1 MSEETLSKIVHIWS
15 ETVADLKPYPETVT
29 AFVHL
34 IEKVDGLSG
43 MERRFHREGM
53 SLYHAISK
61 NRPMVEL
68 EDGLSS
74 FFEDA
79 PIPAGTVPGES
90 ESQGV
95 SAQHMGGVQPE
106 QQLLIKKVGEA
117 EFYGALWPWKDKE
130 NVITVHLG
138 VCAPGMTDEN
148 HRSMYAA
155 VKAHLTESA
164 STEIDADVTG
174 RIEGVSLSSFLQ
186 MSEMDG
192 STYTLKVR
200 SGEKSG
206 TLHLLSG
213 NLIDAETDDLQ
224 HREAAFTILGWE
236 NTQIDIKKPSGRQK
250 NEIGLPLMQILM
262 EALKEKDEIEY
273 EKDTPSGAFEIGPD
287 TDQSQDS
294 LSPEHPDE
302 PEPITVPGLGEDSK
316 QPETAAGS
324 VDASSRDKKSDCD
337 KKSKSDQPLPPGENE
352 AAAEASGMGAA
363 AKKSRQRKKRSPNLK
378 QSEFPGKQK
387 RGAWIAIAVA
397 VILVL
402 CVGTFFV
409 MKGIGGRS
417 VEAEYT
423 ALLAAVER
431 LKDAEEQEKLIDAFI
446 ETHKADE
453 VFTGRAV
460 QRLIEIWGRMEDSD
474 YDEASSAVFDLPLNT
489 QYYRKAEE
497 IFGAFLEK
505 HPENRYRLAIS
516 KQLAEILDLTDDTY
530 FSELGELDAR
540 EHVARLEAYRAY
552 LAEYP
557 DGRHRAEVEQLFRE
571 ALKSSYR
578 DFLIEIE
585 RCKRKEQWDAC
596 VSVSRQ
602 YKAVF
607 GRYMRMNT
615 VDEIEEKMQ
624 EQKALAVLRSQTD
637 GAEDKTVRK
646 YYLAFLEKYPD
657 SSEKKRLEQRVAE
670 IDKEITV
677 RNEWARLKIA
687 SMDSTVSLSHRVEQL
702 RRYIDRNPGGPYM
715 IEAENLLWKLEQ
727 PTQKGTPS
735 AKKAVET
742 STQTAA
748 VNNTEASAGQAGAL
762 HLEML
767 RRKVVADL
775 ASTKN
780 RYAARQDNSVVDN
793 FTGLVWTML
802 DSYQTLGRCADYR
815 EAVKYVQQLK
825 DGGHSDWRLPTSA
838 ELAGIYQNS
847 PYFPASGA
855 AWYWSSE
862 VYAKGYQT
870 IANIVSAK
878 PDTEYHKKTA
888 VVSKC
893 GFVHAVRP

>member
-1 MSEETLSKIVHIWS
+1 LSEETLSKIVHIWS
-15 ETVADLKPYPETVT
+15 KTVADLKPYPETVT

-61 NRPMVEL
+61 NRPMAEL

-74 FFEDA
+74 FFESA

-106 QQLLIKKVGEA
+106 QQLFIKKVGEA

-148 HRSMYAA
+148 HQSMYAA

-192 STYTLKVR
+192 STYTLTVR

-206 TLHLLSG
+206 TLHLLNG
-213 NLIDAETDDLQ
+213 NLIDAETDDLR
-224 HREAAFTILGWE
+224 HREAAFTILSWE

-273 EKDTPSGAFEIGPD
+273 EKGIPSGAFEIGPD
-287 TDQSQDS
+287 TDQRQDS
-294 LSPEHPDE
+294 L
-302 PEPITVPGLGEDSK
+302 
-316 QPETAAGS
+316 
-324 VDASSRDKKSDCD
+324 
-337 KKSKSDQPLPPGENE
+337 
-352 AAAEASGMGAA
+352 
-363 AKKSRQRKKRSPNLK
+363 KKSRQRKKRSPNLK
-378 QSEFPGKQK
+378 QSGFPGKQK
-387 RGAWIAIAVA
+387 RGARIAIAVA

-417 VEAEYT
+417 VEDEYT

-431 LKDAEEQEKLIDAFI
+431 LKDAEGQEKLIDAFI

-460 QRLIEIWGRMEDSD
+460 QRLIEIWGRMEASD
-474 YDEASSAVFDLPLNT
+474 YDDAGSAVFDLPLNT

-505 HPENRYRLAIS
+505 HPENRYRPEIS

-585 RCKRKEQWDAC
+585 RCKRKEQWDVC
-596 VSVSRQ
+596 VSVSRK

-677 RNEWARLKIA
+677 RNEWTRLKIA
-687 SMDSTVSLSHRVEQL
+687 GMDSTVSLSYRVEQL

-727 PTQKGTPS
+727 PTQKGTLP

-742 STQTAA
+742 STQTTA

-762 HLEML
+762 HLETL

-888 VVSKC
+888 VVDKC

>member
-15 ETVADLKPYPETVT
+15 KTVADLKPYPETVT

-61 NRPMVEL
+61 NRPMAEL

-74 FFEDA
+74 FFESA

-106 QQLLIKKVGEA
+106 QQLFIKKVGEA

-148 HRSMYAA
+148 HQSMYAA

-192 STYTLKVR
+192 STYTLTVR

-206 TLHLLSG
+206 TLHLLNG
-213 NLIDAETDDLQ
+213 NLIDAETDDLR
-224 HREAAFTILGWE
+224 HREAAFTILSWE

-273 EKDTPSGAFEIGPD
+273 EKGTPSGAFEIGPD

-294 LSPEHPDE
+294 L
-302 PEPITVPGLGEDSK
+302 
-316 QPETAAGS
+316 
-324 VDASSRDKKSDCD
+324 
-337 KKSKSDQPLPPGENE
+337 
-352 AAAEASGMGAA
+352 
-363 AKKSRQRKKRSPNLK
+363 KKSRQRKKRSPNLK
-378 QSEFPGKQK
+378 QSGFPGKQK
-387 RGAWIAIAVA
+387 RGARIAIAVA

-417 VEAEYT
+417 VEDEYT

-431 LKDAEEQEKLIDAFI
+431 LKDAEGQEKLIDAFI

-460 QRLIEIWGRMEDSD
+460 QRLIEIWGRMEASD
-474 YDEASSAVFDLPLNT
+474 YDDAGSAVFDLPLNT

-497 IFGAFLEK
+497 IFSAFLEK
-505 HPENRYRLAIS
+505 HPENRYHPEIS

-585 RCKRKEQWDAC
+585 RCKRKEQWDVC
-596 VSVSRQ
+596 VSVSRK

-677 RNEWARLKIA
+677 RNEWTRLKIA
-687 SMDSTVSLSHRVEQL
+687 GMDSTVSLSYRVEQL

-727 PTQKGTPS
+727 PTQKGTLP

-742 STQTAA
+742 STQTTA

-762 HLEML
+762 HLETL

-888 VVSKC
+888 VVDKC

>member
-1 MSEETLSKIVHIWS
+1 LSEETLSKIVHIWS
-15 ETVADLKPYPETVT
+15 KTVADLKPYPETVT

-61 NRPMVEL
+61 NRPMAEL

-74 FFEDA
+74 FFESA

-106 QQLLIKKVGEA
+106 QQLFIKKVGEA

-148 HRSMYAA
+148 HQSMYAA

-192 STYTLKVR
+192 STYTLTVR

-206 TLHLLSG
+206 TLHLLNG
-213 NLIDAETDDLQ
+213 NLIDAETDDLR
-224 HREAAFTILGWE
+224 HREAAFTILSWE

-273 EKDTPSGAFEIGPD
+273 EKGTPSGAFEIGPD

-294 LSPEHPDE
+294 L
-302 PEPITVPGLGEDSK
+302 
-316 QPETAAGS
+316 
-324 VDASSRDKKSDCD
+324 
-337 KKSKSDQPLPPGENE
+337 
-352 AAAEASGMGAA
+352 
-363 AKKSRQRKKRSPNLK
+363 KKSRQRKKRSPNLK
-378 QSEFPGKQK
+378 QSGFPGKQK
-387 RGAWIAIAVA
+387 RGARIAIAVA

-417 VEAEYT
+417 VEDEYT

-431 LKDAEEQEKLIDAFI
+431 LKDAEGQEKLIDAFI

-474 YDEASSAVFDLPLNT
+474 YDEAGNAVFDLPLNT

-497 IFGAFLEK
+497 IFSAFLEK
-505 HPENRYRLAIS
+505 HPENRYHPEIS

-585 RCKRKEQWDAC
+585 RCKRKEQWDVC
-596 VSVSRQ
+596 VSVSRK

-677 RNEWARLKIA
+677 RNEWTRLKIA
-687 SMDSTVSLSHRVEQL
+687 GMDSTVSLSYRVEQL

-727 PTQKGTPS
+727 PTQKGTPP

-742 STQTAA
+742 STQTTA

-762 HLEML
+762 HLETL

-888 VVSKC
+888 VVDKC

>member
-1 MSEETLSKIVHIWS
+1 LSEETLSKIVHIWS
-15 ETVADLKPYPETVT
+15 KTVADLKPYPETVT

-61 NRPMVEL
+61 NRPMAEL

-74 FFEDA
+74 FFESA

-106 QQLLIKKVGEA
+106 QQLFIKKVGEA

-148 HRSMYAA
+148 HQSMYAA

-192 STYTLKVR
+192 STYTLTVR

-206 TLHLLSG
+206 TLHLLNG
-213 NLIDAETDDLQ
+213 NLIDAETDDLR
-224 HREAAFTILGWE
+224 HREAAFTILSWE

-273 EKDTPSGAFEIGPD
+273 EKGTPSGAFEIGPD

-294 LSPEHPDE
+294 L
-302 PEPITVPGLGEDSK
+302 
-316 QPETAAGS
+316 
-324 VDASSRDKKSDCD
+324 
-337 KKSKSDQPLPPGENE
+337 
-352 AAAEASGMGAA
+352 
-363 AKKSRQRKKRSPNLK
+363 KKSRQRKKRSPNLK
-378 QSEFPGKQK
+378 QSGFPGKQK
-387 RGAWIAIAVA
+387 RGARIAIAVA

-417 VEAEYT
+417 VEDEYT

-431 LKDAEEQEKLIDAFI
+431 LKDAEGQEKLIDAFI

-460 QRLIEIWGRMEDSD
+460 QRLIEIWGRMEASD
-474 YDEASSAVFDLPLNT
+474 YDDAGSAVFDLPLNT

-497 IFGAFLEK
+497 IFSAFLEK
-505 HPENRYRLAIS
+505 HPENRYHPEIS

-585 RCKRKEQWDAC
+585 RCKRKEQWDVC
-596 VSVSRQ
+596 VSVSRK

-677 RNEWARLKIA
+677 RNEWTRLKIA
-687 SMDSTVSLSHRVEQL
+687 GMDSTVSLSYRVEQL

-727 PTQKGTPS
+727 PTQKGTLP

-742 STQTAA
+742 STQTTA

-762 HLEML
+762 HLETL

-888 VVSKC
+888 VVDKC

>member
-15 ETVADLKPYPETVT
+15 KTVADLKPYPETVT

-61 NRPMVEL
+61 NRPMAEL

-74 FFEDA
+74 FFESA

-106 QQLLIKKVGEA
+106 QQLFIKKVGEA

-148 HRSMYAA
+148 HQSMYAA

-192 STYTLKVR
+192 STYTLTVR

-206 TLHLLSG
+206 TLHLLNG
-213 NLIDAETDDLQ
+213 NLIDAETDDLR
-224 HREAAFTILGWE
+224 HREAAFTILSWE

-273 EKDTPSGAFEIGPD
+273 EKGIPSGAFEIGPD
-287 TDQSQDS
+287 TDQRQDS
-294 LSPEHPDE
+294 L
-302 PEPITVPGLGEDSK
+302 
-316 QPETAAGS
+316 
-324 VDASSRDKKSDCD
+324 
-337 KKSKSDQPLPPGENE
+337 
-352 AAAEASGMGAA
+352 
-363 AKKSRQRKKRSPNLK
+363 KKSRQRKKRSPNLK
-378 QSEFPGKQK
+378 QSGFPGKQK
-387 RGAWIAIAVA
+387 RGARIAIAVA

-417 VEAEYT
+417 VEDEYT

-431 LKDAEEQEKLIDAFI
+431 LKDAEGQEKLIDAFI

-460 QRLIEIWGRMEDSD
+460 QRLIEIWGRMEASD
-474 YDEASSAVFDLPLNT
+474 YDDAGSAVFDLPLNT

-505 HPENRYRLAIS
+505 HPENRYRPEIS

-585 RCKRKEQWDAC
+585 RCKRKEQWDVC
-596 VSVSRQ
+596 VSVSRK

-677 RNEWARLKIA
+677 RNEWTRLKIA
-687 SMDSTVSLSHRVEQL
+687 GMDSTVSLSYRVEQL

-727 PTQKGTPS
+727 PTQKGTLP

-742 STQTAA
+742 STQTTA

-762 HLEML
+762 HLETL

-888 VVSKC
+888 VVDKC

>member
-1 MSEETLSKIVHIWS
+1 LSEETLSKIVHIWS

-61 NRPMVEL
+61 NRPMAEL

-74 FFEDA
+74 FFESA
-79 PIPAGTVPGES
+79 PISAGTAPGES
-90 ESQGV
+90 VPQGV
-95 SAQHMGGVQPE
+95 SEKRRGGVQPE
-106 QQLLIKKVGEA
+106 QQLFIKKVGDV

-138 VCAPGMTDEN
+138 VCAPGMTDEKN
-148 HRSMYAA
+148 PPMYAA
-155 VKAHLTESA
+155 LKTHLAENA

-174 RIEGVSLSSFLQ
+174 RIEGVSLLSFLQ

-192 STYTLKVR
+192 STYMLEVR
-200 SGEKSG
+200 SGKKSG
-206 TLHLLSG
+206 TLHLLNG
-213 NLIDAETDDLQ
+213 NLIDAETDDLR

-262 EALKEKDEIEY
+262 E
-273 EKDTPSGAFEIGPD
+273 
-287 TDQSQDS
+287 
-294 LSPEHPDE
+294 
-302 PEPITVPGLGEDSK
+302 DSK

-324 VDASSRDKKSDCD
+324 VDASSRDKKSDRD
-337 KKSKSDQPLPPGENE
+337 KKSKTDQPLPPGENE
-352 AAAEASGMGAA
+352 AASEASGMGPS
-363 AKKSRQRKKRSPNLK
+363 AKKSRQRKKRSPKLK
-378 QSEFPGKQK
+378 QSGFPGKQK
-387 RGAWIAIAVA
+387 RGARIAIAVA

-402 CVGTFFV
+402 CVGVFFV
-409 MKGIGGRS
+409 MKGTGDRS

-431 LKDAEEQEKLIDAFI
+431 LKDAEGQEKLIDAFI

-460 QRLIEIWGRMEDSD
+460 QRLIEIWGRMEASD
-474 YDEASSAVFDLPLNT
+474 YDEAGSAVFDLPLNT

-497 IFGAFLEK
+497 IFSAFLEK
-505 HPENRYRLAIS
+505 HPENRYHPEIS

-557 DGRHRAEVEQLFRE
+557 DGRHRVEVEQLFRE

-585 RCKRKEQWDAC
+585 RCKRKEQWDTC

-615 VDEIEEKMQ
+615 VDEIEKKMQ

-687 SMDSTVSLSHRVEQL
+687 GMDSTVSLSYRIEQL

-727 PTQKGTPS
+727 PTQKGTPP

-748 VNNTEASAGQAGAL
+748 MNNTEASAGQAGAL
-762 HLEML
+762 HLETL

-862 VYAKGYQT
+862 VYVKGYQT

-878 PDTEYHKKTA
+878 LDIEYHKKTA
-888 VVSKC
+888 IVDKC

>member
-15 ETVADLKPYPETVT
+15 KTVADLKPYPETVT

-61 NRPMVEL
+61 NRPMAEL

-74 FFEDA
+74 FFESA

-106 QQLLIKKVGEA
+106 QQLFIKKVGEA

-148 HRSMYAA
+148 HQSMYAA

-192 STYTLKVR
+192 STYTLTVR

-206 TLHLLSG
+206 TLHLLNG
-213 NLIDAETDDLQ
+213 NLIDAETDDLR
-224 HREAAFTILGWE
+224 HREAAFTILSWE

-273 EKDTPSGAFEIGPD
+273 EKGTPSGAFEIGPD

-294 LSPEHPDE
+294 L
-302 PEPITVPGLGEDSK
+302 
-316 QPETAAGS
+316 
-324 VDASSRDKKSDCD
+324 
-337 KKSKSDQPLPPGENE
+337 
-352 AAAEASGMGAA
+352 
-363 AKKSRQRKKRSPNLK
+363 KKSRQRKKRSPNLK
-378 QSEFPGKQK
+378 QSGFPGKQK
-387 RGAWIAIAVA
+387 RGARIAIAVA

-417 VEAEYT
+417 VEDEYT

-431 LKDAEEQEKLIDAFI
+431 LKDAEGQEKLIDAFI

-474 YDEASSAVFDLPLNT
+474 YDEAGNAVFDLPLNT

-497 IFGAFLEK
+497 IFSAFLEK
-505 HPENRYRLAIS
+505 HPENRYHPEIS

-585 RCKRKEQWDAC
+585 RCKRKEQWDVC
-596 VSVSRQ
+596 VSVSRK

-677 RNEWARLKIA
+677 RNEWTRLKIA
-687 SMDSTVSLSHRVEQL
+687 GMDSTVSLSYRVEKL

-742 STQTAA
+742 STQMTA
-748 VNNTEASAGQAGAL
+748 VN
-762 HLEML
+762 
-767 RRKVVADL
+767 
-775 ASTKN
+775 
-780 RYAARQDNSVVDN
+780 
-793 FTGLVWTML
+793 
-802 DSYQTLGRCADYR
+802 
-815 EAVKYVQQLK
+815 
-825 DGGHSDWRLPTSA
+825 
-838 ELAGIYQNS
+838 
-847 PYFPASGA
+847 
-855 AWYWSSE
+855 
-862 VYAKGYQT
+862 
-870 IANIVSAK
+870 
-878 PDTEYHKKTA
+878 
-888 VVSKC
+888 
-893 GFVHAVRP
+893 